1 MKKVNT
7 TVYHPQTDGCV
18 KNFNKTLLS
27 MIPILRS
34 LDIASC
40 DKYIQHLYCLPIVLH
55 DMILLMN
62 YHLILYMDMM
72 EESLQKML
80 CQPYKLIIKFILMII
95 NRTLL
100 LVEYWTIAHCKNKI
114 VKITNLLVSTFKRD
128 SGNCNLMV
136 M

>member
-1 MKKVNT
+1 
-7 TVYHPQTDGCV
+7 
-18 KNFNKTLLS
+18 
-27 MIPILRS
+27 
-34 LDIASC
+34 
-40 DKYIQHLYCLPIVLH
+40 
-55 DMILLMN
+55 
-62 YHLILYMDMM
+62 MM

-100 LVEYWTIAHCKNKI
+100 LVEYWRIAHCKNKM

-128 SGNCNLMV
+128 SGNCNLMI